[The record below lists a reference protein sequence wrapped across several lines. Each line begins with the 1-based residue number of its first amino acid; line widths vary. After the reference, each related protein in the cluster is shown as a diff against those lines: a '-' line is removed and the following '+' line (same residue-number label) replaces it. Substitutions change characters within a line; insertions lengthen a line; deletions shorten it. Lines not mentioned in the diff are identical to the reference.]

1 MSDNDASDTSDTSDT
16 YDVAIIGGGPAG
28 LTAAIWLGR
37 YLRRV
42 VLIDAGDPRNWETR
56 GIHGYLGLE
65 GVTPAELRGR
75 GREDA
80 RRFGATLIDATVT
93 EVGRVDDE
101 MFGVKLESGATL
113 RAARILL
120 AIGVRDVWPDVPGL
134 DRCYGDTAHV
144 CPDCDGYEA
153 RGKKTAVIASGRKAA
168 GLALALTTWTREIVI
183 CTNGAP
189 ADMTAE
195 ALGKLD
201 ALNIPIIE
209 APIVCVRSGSRPHSV
224 PTPSPALP
232 NPEGNADPGAE
243 TRSGAEWGR
252 SGVRPHSVPRVELE
266 GGMCLD
272 CDQIF
277 FAIGQE
283 PSDDL
288 GMQLGCKRD
297 EIGRVITDLHFHT
310 SVKDVYAAGDIIHGP
325 QMAIAAA
332 GIGAVAAVAIHHSLL
347 PAGRKL

>member
-1 MSDNDASDTSDTSDT
+1 MNHTDPATVPDAAYSDT
-16 YDVAIIGGGPAG
+16 YDVAIVGGGPAG

-42 VLIDAGDPRNWETR
+42 VVIDAGDPRNWETR

-65 GVTPAELRGR
+65 GITPAELRGR
-75 GREDA
+75 GRDDA
-80 RRFGATLIDATVT
+80 RKFGATLIDATVST
-93 EVGRVDDE
+93 VDRLDDDLFRVT
-101 MFGVKLESGATL
+101 LESGTTL
-113 RAARILL
+113 TAARILL

-134 DRCYGDTAHV
+134 EKCYGDTAHV

-153 RGKKTAVIASGRKAA
+153 RGRKTVVIASGRKAA

-183 CTNGAP
+183 CSNGTP
-189 ADMTAE
+189 AGMSTEVMA
-195 ALGKLD
+195 KLD

-209 APIVCVRSGSRPHSV
+209 APIESIRSSGGEAR
-224 PTPSPALP
+224 AL
-232 NPEGNADPGAE
+232 
-243 TRSGAEWGR
+243 
-252 SGVRPHSVPRVELE
+252 ELQ

-288 GMQLGCKRD
+288 GAQLGCNRD
-297 EIGRVITDLHFHT
+297 EIGRIVTDLHFHT
-310 SVKDVYAAGDIIHGP
+310 SVRNVYAAGDIIHGP

-332 GIGAVAAVAIHHSLL
+332 GIGAVAALAIHHSLL
-347 PAGRKL
+347 PEGRRLD

>member
-1 MSDNDASDTSDTSDT
+1 MPDAAYSDT
-16 YDVAIIGGGPAG
+16 YDVAIVGAGPAG

-42 VLIDAGDPRNWETR
+42 VVIDAGDPRNWETR

-65 GVTPAELRGR
+65 GITPAELRGR
-75 GREDA
+75 GRDDA
-80 RRFGATLIDATVT
+80 REFGATLIDATVSM
-93 EVGRVDDE
+93 VDRLDDDLFRVT
-101 MFGVKLESGATL
+101 LESGATL
-113 RAARILL
+113 TAARILL

-134 DRCYGDTAHV
+134 EKCYGDTAHV

-153 RGKKTAVIASGRKAA
+153 RGKKTVVIASGRKAA
-168 GLALALTTWTREIVI
+168 GLAFALTTWTREIVI

-189 ADMTAE
+189 ADMSTEIMA
-195 ALGKLD
+195 KLD

-209 APIVCVRSGSRPHSV
+209 APIECVRSSGGEAR
-224 PTPSPALP
+224 AL
-232 NPEGNADPGAE
+232 
-243 TRSGAEWGR
+243 
-252 SGVRPHSVPRVELE
+252 ELQ

-272 CDQIF
+272 CDRIF

-288 GMQLGCKRD
+288 GAQLGCKRD
-297 EIGRVITDLHFHT
+297 EIGRIVTDLHFHT
-310 SVKDVYAAGDIIHGP
+310 SIRNVYAAGDIIHGP

-332 GIGAVAAVAIHHSLL
+332 GIGAVAALAIHHSLL
-347 PAGRKL
+347 PEGRRLD

>member
-1 MSDNDASDTSDTSDT
+1 MPDAAYSDT
-16 YDVAIIGGGPAG
+16 YDVAIVGGGPAG

-42 VLIDAGDPRNWETR
+42 VVIDAGDPRSWETR

-65 GVTPAELRGR
+65 GITPAALRGR

-80 RRFGATLIDATVT
+80 RRFGASLVDATVA
-93 EVGRVDDE
+93 RVQRLDDDL
-101 MFGVKLESGATL
+101 FRLTLESDMTL
-113 RAARILL
+113 TAARLLL
-120 AIGVRDVWPDVPGL
+120 AIGVHDVWPDVPGL
-134 DRCYGDTAHV
+134 ERCYGATAHV

-153 RGKKTAVIASGRKAA
+153 RGKKTVVIGSGRKAA

-183 CTNGAP
+183 CSNGAQ
-189 ADMTAE
+189 AGMTAE
-195 ALGKLD
+195 ILAKLD

-209 APIVCVRSGSRPHSV
+209 APIERVTSSSGEARS
-224 PTPSPALP
+224 L
-232 NPEGNADPGAE
+232 
-243 TRSGAEWGR
+243 
-252 SGVRPHSVPRVELE
+252 ELS

-288 GMQLGCKRD
+288 GAQLGCERD
-297 EIGRVITDLHFHT
+297 EIGRVVTDLHFHT
-310 SVKDVYAAGDIIHGP
+310 SVRNVYAAGDIIHGP

-347 PAGRKL
+347 PDGRRL

>member
-1 MSDNDASDTSDTSDT
+1 MPDAAYSDT
-16 YDVAIIGGGPAG
+16 YDVAIVGGGPAG

-42 VLIDAGDPRNWETR
+42 VVIDAGDPRNWETR

-65 GVTPAELRGR
+65 GITPGALRNR

-80 RRFGATLIDATVT
+80 RKFGASLVDATVS
-93 EVGRVDDE
+93 RVERLDDDL
-101 MFGVKLESGATL
+101 FRLTLESDTTL
-113 RAARILL
+113 TAARVLL
-120 AIGVRDVWPDVPGL
+120 AIGVHDVWPDVPGL
-134 DRCYGDTAHV
+134 EKCYGATAHV

-153 RGKKTAVIASGRKAA
+153 RGKKTVVIGSGRKAA

-183 CTNGAP
+183 CSNGAP
-189 ADMTAE
+189 AEMTAE
-195 ALGKLD
+195 LLAKLD

-209 APIVCVRSGSRPHSV
+209 ASIERVTSSSGEAR
-224 PTPSPALP
+224 AL
-232 NPEGNADPGAE
+232 
-243 TRSGAEWGR
+243 
-252 SGVRPHSVPRVELE
+252 ELS

-288 GMQLGCKRD
+288 GAQLGCERD
-297 EIGRVITDLHFHT
+297 EIGRVVTDLHFHT
-310 SVKDVYAAGDIIHGP
+310 SVRNVYAAGDIIHGP

-347 PAGRKL
+347 PEGRRL